1 MHAMSRSIV
10 RVATAPQ
17 ASPPAGESLR
27 RLIPVVVL
35 SIVGLSAMVGCG
47 PAGFTFHPVSGKLT
61 IGGKVPSKVQV
72 SLYPVSGKGPIASG
86 AVDAATG
93 QFQLTSSGGA
103 NKPSGKGAVAG
114 KYKVVLNTSTG
125 AGGMTPEEA
134 MAQYAQT
141 GQGKA
146 PAAPKAEFPK
156 EFGSASTSPKEV
168 EIKAG
173 PNTLDLAL

>member
-1 MHAMSRSIV
+1 MSRSIA
-10 RVATAPQ
+10 RLATPFQAAPT
-17 ASPPAGESLR
+17 AGESLR
-27 RLIPVVVL
+27 RLIPVAVL
-35 SIVGLSAMVGCG
+35 SIVVVSAMVGCG

-61 IGGKVPSKVQV
+61 IGGKVPSNVQV
-72 SLYPVSGKGPIASG
+72 SLYPVGGKGPIASG

-114 KYKVVLNTSTG
+114 KYKVVLNSSGG
-125 AGGMTPEEA
+125 APGMTPDQA
-134 MAQYAQT
+134 MKQYQQT